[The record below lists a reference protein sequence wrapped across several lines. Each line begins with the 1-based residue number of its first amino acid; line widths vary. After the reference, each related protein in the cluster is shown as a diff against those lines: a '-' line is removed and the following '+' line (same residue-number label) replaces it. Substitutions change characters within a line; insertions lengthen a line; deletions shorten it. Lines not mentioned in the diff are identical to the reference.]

1 MELAVTTGTD
11 DSWQYLELG
20 AAILLLG
27 LLARIS
33 HRIGVSAIPLFLL
46 VGLAFGRGG
55 VYDLGFSDP
64 FLETSSQLGAVLL
77 LLLLGLEYSAREI
90 LQNIRTQGIAPYLD
104 IVLNATPGALIG
116 LWFGWG
122 ALGAVAMAGIT
133 YISSSSVV
141 ALVVRELGWRR
152 NPEVGPVV
160 GLLVFE
166 DLVMAPYL
174 PALAAVLSG
183 AGVLAGVVSVGTAVV
198 VVLVTFVF
206 ALRGTHWMTGL
217 LDPKHPLSLLLV
229 VFGTALAAAGLAAFV
244 GVSPAVAAFLV
255 GLLVS
260 GEVARQAQEALSPVR
275 DLFAAIF
282 FLFFGLSV
290 DPNRLPA
297 MLPAA
302 VLLVVVT
309 VAAKLVVGHYAVRGQ
324 DSAARLRAGALL
336 CARGEFSVVIAGIT
350 VASGAA
356 PAELAA
362 LAAAYVMMT
371 VVGGPL
377 LARLV
382 GLRQRRVSPG

>member
-1 MELAVTTGTD
+1 MDLLGVVATEESGRF
-11 DSWQYLELG
+11 LELG
-20 AAILLLG
+20 GAILLLG
-27 LLARIS
+27 LLARVS
-33 HRIGVSAIPLFLL
+33 HRVGVSAIPLFLL
-46 VGLAFGRGG
+46 VGLFFGKGG

-64 FLETSSQLGAVLL
+64 FLETSSQFGAVLL
-77 LLLLGLEYSAREI
+77 LLLLGLEYSANEI
-90 LQNIRTQGIAPYLD
+90 LHNIRTQGSAPYLD
-104 IVLNATPGALIG
+104 ILLNAVPGALVG
-116 LWFGWG
+116 LLFGWG
-122 ALGAVAMAGIT
+122 AVGAVAMAGIT

-141 ALVVRELGWRR
+141 ALVLRELGWRR

-174 PALAAVLSG
+174 PALTAVLSG
-183 AGVLAGVVSVGTAVV
+183 AGLLAGVISVGTAAL
-198 VVLVTFVF
+198 VVLVTFLF

-229 VFGTALAAAGLAAFV
+229 VFGAALAAAGLAAFV

-260 GEVARQAQEALSPVR
+260 GEVAQQARQALSPVR

-290 DPNRLPA
+290 DPNVLPGV
-297 MLPAA
+297 MPAA
-302 VLLVVVT
+302 LALAVVT
-309 VAAKLVVGHYAVRGQ
+309 VAAKFVIGHYTVRNE
-324 DSAARLRAGALL
+324 DAPARLRAGALL
-336 CARGEFSVVIAGIT
+336 SARGEFSVVIAGIT

-371 VVGGPL
+371 AIGGPL
-377 LARLV
+377 LARV
-382 GLRQRRVSPG
+382 VAGQQRRSATA